1 MQASLRL
8 HLSQAEAYQSQSQHF
23 SRWGYPALGKTW
35 AEYAEEERGHAA
47 ALIGRLEFFDVSPNL
62 AHEPVEWPRN
72 DFEGILASNYE
83 GDEVA
88 AGVERGGFLACTAV
102 GDAESAKI
110 FAELLKGSE
119 DSMATIEGIQRVI
132 EQVGVENYLTNQTE

>member
-35 AEYAEEERGHAA
+35 AKYAEEERAHAA
-47 ALIGRLEFFDVSPNL
+47 ALVERLEFFDVAPTL

-88 AGVERGGFLACTAV
+88 VGVERGGFLACMTV

-110 FAELLKGSE
+110 FAELLRGSE
-119 DSMATIEGIQRVI
+119 DSMANIEAIQKVI
-132 EQVGVENYLTNQTE
+132 EQIGVDNYLANQTE